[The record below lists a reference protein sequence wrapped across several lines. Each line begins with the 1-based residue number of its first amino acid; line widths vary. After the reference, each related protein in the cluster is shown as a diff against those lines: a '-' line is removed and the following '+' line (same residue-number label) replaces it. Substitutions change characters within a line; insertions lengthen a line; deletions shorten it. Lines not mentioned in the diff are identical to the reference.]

1 VTVPRLY
8 QGEYRVRFDEAG
20 ADGVL
25 RDSGYLRYMQDVAWR
40 HSSEAG
46 FDREWYRAHG
56 LLWLVRA
63 LELEVRSAVHP
74 GQDLLVTTAVIGWR
88 RVWARRR
95 SEARLPGSADPI
107 ASASIDWVLLDHRG
121 RPSAVPQEIRDVFA
135 DGLEPFQPVRVSVP
149 RHPRGSASQSF
160 TVSSVDLDPMGH
172 MNNARYLDYLADAW
186 GEDNARSRLPRSYA
200 VEYVRPAEPEARMV
214 LVSGSDG
221 GGSWARLSDSSGVEL
236 LRARGRP

>member
-8 QGEYRVRFDEAG
+8 RGEYRVRFDEAG
-20 ADGVL
+20 ADGML

-40 HSSEAG
+40 HSSAAG

-74 GQDLLVTTAVIGWR
+74 GQEILVTTTVIGWR

-95 SEARLPGSADPI
+95 SEARLQGSTDPV

-121 RPSAVPQEIRDVFA
+121 RPSAVP
-135 DGLEPFQPVRVSVP
+135 
-149 RHPRGSASQSF
+149 
-160 TVSSVDLDPMGH
+160 
-172 MNNARYLDYLADAW
+172 
-186 GEDNARSRLPRSYA
+186 
-200 VEYVRPAEPEARMV
+200 
-214 LVSGSDG
+214 
-221 GGSWARLSDSSGVEL
+221 
-236 LRARGRP
+236 